1 MTLSNR
7 SFCRYARLLSRHPTR
22 VMLAV
27 SSVCVA
33 AIVASLFL
41 GDVPDFTDPQAVCP
55 FVINSPMICTDMQVL
70 CLLLSEMSGLFSEK
84 SLATNSKAKE
94 LHICGNYTKTS

>member
-55 FVINSPMICTDMQVL
+55 FVIHSPMICTDVQVL
-70 CLLLSEMSGLFSEK
+70 CLLTFVVR
-84 SLATNSKAKE
+84 NE
-94 LHICGNYTKTS
+94 LTLQ

>member
-1 MTLSNR
+1 MIFKLCL
-7 SFCRYARLLSRHPTR
+7 FFRYARLLSRHPTR

-41 GDVPDFTDPQAVCP
+41 GDVPDFTDPQAVHMP
-55 FVINSPMICTDMQVL
+55 FLV
-70 CLLLSEMSGLFSEK
+70 
-84 SLATNSKAKE
+84 
-94 LHICGNYTKTS
+94 